1 MLTGSYWDLETP
13 ILKSVSSTLYALYH
27 SRIWENKH
35 ETKLIS
41 GVLAR
46 DKTSQNKLLINN
58 DEGYLGGRFLVGYL
72 REDSRTEAK
81 RSDILKLDSILFKDS
96 QARLKSGTKML
107 LVCQATNCQNRFS
120 IYTKFL

>member
-58 DEGYLGGRFLVGYL
+58 DEGYLGGSQC
-72 REDSRTEAK
+72 REDSRTEGK
-81 RSDILKLDSILFKDS
+81 RSDILKLNSILFKDS